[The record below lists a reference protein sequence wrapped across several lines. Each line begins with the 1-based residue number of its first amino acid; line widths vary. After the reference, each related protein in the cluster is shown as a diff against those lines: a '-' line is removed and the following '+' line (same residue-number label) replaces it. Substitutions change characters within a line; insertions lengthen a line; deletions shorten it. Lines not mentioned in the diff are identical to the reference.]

1 MILNN
6 SRDSLIV
13 IPPITYV
20 LYVSEA
26 HRSRNQAGSMKEG
39 ESLRDFRPSIA
50 INRWYVKVLID
61 LNELGMEA
69 VLDS

>member
-1 MILNN
+1 
-6 SRDSLIV
+6 
-13 IPPITYV
+13 
-20 LYVSEA
+20 
-26 HRSRNQAGSMKEG
+26 MKEG
-39 ESLRDFRPSIA
+39 ESLRDLRPSIA